1 MNTRTTFL
9 PVLTLL
15 LALTMSA
22 CGAEKTDSGTDTGTD
37 QAPSEP
43 GRLVALDIPVASDAE
58 LALFF
63 PEDALSMLLNYQSR
77 FVNVQNAADLRAVY
91 AEALSLDQMILG
103 DIMAAADEG
112 DDMAISQ
119 FAQADFPLPGLA
131 PACVAECTEPAFQLS
146 FEDWRAAARHVG
158 SAEAEA
164 FFQLVDDFYGYAT
177 IYDGDIQAW
186 PSFFER
192 TWDYGGYSLL
202 GSGAHARLMSQID
215 ALSASESP
223 FSPYVD
229 QLRTRLV
236 NDATVQ
242 ACIGPSA
249 TEAAAEVAR
258 LAEATSLSDGERIRL
273 QERVSAFSSPA
284 SFGIEHSCASPDAMC
299 TCMDG

>member
-1 MNTRTTFL
+1 MYTRSSLFSGFTLILVVFL
-9 PVLTLL
+9 
-15 LALTMSA
+15 AA
-22 CGAEKTDSGTDTGTD
+22 CGGEAPYSDSGPTT
-37 QAPSEP
+37 EP
-43 GRLVALDIPVASDAE
+43 AEQGRLVEMDIPVASDVE
-58 LALFF
+58 LALYF
-63 PEDALSMLLNYQSR
+63 PDDAIAMLLAYQNR
-77 FVNVQNAADLRAVY
+77 FINVQDAADLRAVY

-103 DIMAAADEG
+103 DIADAAEEG

-158 SAEAEA
+158 SDEAVA
-164 FFQLVDDFYGYAT
+164 FFQLLDDYYGYAT
-177 IYDGDIQAW
+177 IYDGDVQAW

-202 GSGAHARLMSQID
+202 GSGAHARLMLQID

-242 ACIGPSA
+242 ACLGPSA